1 MKFIK
6 KFREIYEN
14 ENEDNEIIP
23 FFIYSTCD
31 SSYGYLVWEITE
43 DVDDVLPDD
52 EPCRSSTDGFIIS
65 EDDENREKEKEILAK
80 QTGGEYDED
89 YDYDYDDEEY
99 GEWSEGVIWDQIQK
113 TSGTDLWG
121 KVYVC
126 FGKRGTRLDELYPEQ
141 QPDGSYRMKSQEE
154 FEKKVLSADPEI
166 LGWMEIEDYGE
177 REDVTD
183 LMTPAFVKV
192 YEENPTKAGEIYLRL
207 KNNNKEIIKDHFE
220 EIGEIEFLETLS
232 TSKFFGLF

>member
-6 KFREIYEN
+6 KFREIY

-31 SSYGYLVWEITE
+31 SGYGYLVWEITE
-43 DVDDVLPDD
+43 DADDVFPDD
-52 EPCRSSTDGFIIS
+52 GPCRYSTDGFIIS

-89 YDYDYDDEEY
+89 YDYDYDEEEY
-99 GEWSEGVIWDQIQK
+99 VEWSEELIWDEIYK
-113 TSGTDLWG
+113 YHGTDLWG

-126 FGKRGTRLDELYPEQ
+126 FGKKGTQLDDLSAER
-141 QPDGSYRMKSQEE
+141 QPDGSYKMKSQEE
-154 FEKKVLSADPEI
+154 FEKKVLSNDPEI
-166 LGWMEIEDYGE
+166 LGWMEVEDYEE
-177 REDVTD
+177 REYITD
-183 LMTPAFVKV
+183 LMVPAFVKA
-192 YEENPTKAGEIYLRL
+192 YEEDPTKAGEIYLGL
-207 KNNNKEIIKDHFE
+207 KNRNKEIIKDHFE

-232 TSKFFGLF
+232 SSKFFGLF